1 MALLPRRVRHG
12 ERAELVVHLDELRRR
27 LVISSAALA
36 LAFGVTFTFHERIL
50 GWLNAPLDG
59 KDPITLGVAEP
70 FTTSLTVSLYAA
82 VALALPVFLWQ
93 AWAYLAPALD
103 EERQRSVAPLVVVA
117 SLLLVGGMAFAY
129 WVVLPS
135 TIPFLLGFD
144 DELYQTEVRAR
155 DYYAFAAFTVVG
167 VGALFELPVF
177 LLGLVRLGV
186 LVSTRSRPS
195 CRRSPCSS
203 SWRRRSGW
211 RRSPSDAEPPPHRSR
226 DLLPRQ
232 KPERGGRAGHQ
243 ESELLV
249 ARLRRRPQ
257 RSEIATCSRRSRAS
271 CRPSSIP
278 DSMCASRCS
287 LLWCCTR
294 MVRVVRPS
302 TSARL
307 IVFSASASGMSS

>member
-36 LAFGVTFTFHERIL
+36 LAFGVTFAFHERII

-103 EERQRSVAPLVVVA
+103 EERQRGVAPLVVVA

-186 LVSTRSRPS
+186 LS
-195 CRRSPCSS
+195 
-203 SWRRRSGW
+203 
-211 RRSPSDAEPPPHRSR
+211 A
-226 DLLPRQ
+226 
-232 KPERGGRAGHQ
+232 
-243 ESELLV
+243 
-249 ARLRRRPQ
+249 ARLRRN
-257 RSEIATCSRRSRAS
+257 RRVGIVVLVAISVALPGVDPFTTILQTIPMLVLLEAS
-271 CRPSSIP
+271 IWLAPFAERRRQSAAPVTGPSP
-278 DSMCASRCS
+278 AAE
-287 LLWCCTR
+287 T
-294 MVRVVRPS
+294 
-302 TSARL
+302 
-307 IVFSASASGMSS
+307 